1 MLKIFQ
7 LLSIIHQVTPEMRK
21 CIHTLLD
28 QAKAEAEKSTGKA
41 DDQAMQLIIGIATL
55 IGLY

>member
-7 LLSIIHQVTPEMRK
+7 LLSIIHQVSPEMRK
-21 CIHTLLD
+21 SIHGLLD
-28 QAKAEAEKSTGKA
+28 QAKHEAEQSPGKV